1 LTTEETASSPRRVRA
16 RRGEGEKLRE
26 QILEAAS
33 RLLVE
38 TGDED
43 AVSIRAVAEAVG
55 VTPPSIYL
63 HFADKTDLIFQVCQ
77 QHLERFHE
85 HMRAAVEGVDDPVQW
100 LETIGSAYIRW
111 GLDNP
116 EHYRILF
123 MSKPTEVPD
132 HVDKQDV
139 IMSGVLGDVLAV
151 AARAV
156 DEGKL
161 TGDPALIGYGAWAA
175 AHGLTSLLIS
185 CPDMPWP
192 DVDQL
197 RDALLDRVQR
207 SQDGRGGL

>member
-1 LTTEETASSPRRVRA
+1 MTMTGRTTSTRRVRA
-16 RRGEGEKLRE
+16 RRGEGERLRDD
-26 QILEAAS
+26 ILHAAE
-33 RLLVE
+33 RLLIK
-38 TGDED
+38 TGDAD

-100 LETIGSAYIRW
+100 LETIGTAYIRW

-192 DVDQL
+192 DLGQL
-197 RDALLDRVQR
+197 RESVLDRALR
-207 SQDGRGGL
+207 RP

>member
-1 LTTEETASSPRRVRA
+1 MTMTGRTTSTRRVRA
-16 RRGEGEKLRE
+16 RRGEGERLRDD
-26 QILEAAS
+26 ILHAAE
-33 RLLVE
+33 RLLIK
-38 TGDED
+38 TGDAD

-192 DVDQL
+192 DLGQL
-197 RDALLDRVQR
+197 RGSVLDRALR
-207 SQDGRGGL
+207 RP

>member
-1 LTTEETASSPRRVRA
+1 MTMTGRTTSTRRARA
-16 RRGEGEKLRE
+16 RRGEGERLRDD
-26 QILEAAS
+26 ILHAAE
-33 RLLVE
+33 RLLIK
-38 TGDED
+38 TGDAD

-139 IMSGVLGDVLAV
+139 IMSGVLRDVLAV

-192 DVDQL
+192 DLGQL
-197 RDALLDRVQR
+197 REAVLDRALR
-207 SQDGRGGL
+207 RP